1 MGGAMGRR
9 YQEVYPSEP
18 LDRSTGAVTPTAGQL
33 LTLEYFE
40 APPGEMPAEVYA
52 QHHVLLNLRDEPHRV
67 ENVRDGEHRDFVLHR
82 NEIVVTPAGVRSGW
96 RWHATSRVI
105 VITLDPGALQRFALH
120 ELGVVMD
127 RAQLQSL
134 PQFEDEDICRAG
146 ELLLDAL
153 RSRAIGSD
161 LMFES
166 LARVFL
172 IKLIQRY
179 GEARET
185 ASAAGSGFTAEHFR
199 RIVDH
204 LSAHFAE
211 DVAVED
217 LARLASL
224 SPDHFSRLFR
234 ESIGET
240 PHQFVL
246 SFRVERAKEY
256 LRDADRTLAQVAV
269 LCGFSDQSHLTRVF
283 KKKTGT
289 TPSAFRAAA
298 SG

>member
-1 MGGAMGRR
+1 MIRAMERR
-9 YQEVYPSEP
+9 YQEVYPSQP
-18 LDRSTGAVTPTAGQL
+18 LESSEGAVTPTAAQL

-40 APPGEMPAEVYA
+40 APPGEMPAEVFA
-52 QHHVLLNLRDEPHRV
+52 QHHVLLNLKDEPHRV
-67 ENVRDGEHRDFVLHR
+67 ENVRDGEHRDFVFR
-82 NEIVVTPAGVRSGW
+82 KNEIVVTPAGVCSGW
-96 RWHATSRVI
+96 RWHETSRVL
-105 VITLDPGALQRFALH
+105 VITLEPDALQRFALH
-120 ELGVVMD
+120 ELGAVMD
-127 RAQLQSL
+127 GAQLRNL
-134 PQFEDEDICRAG
+134 PQFEDADICRAG

-153 RSRAIGSD
+153 RNRALGSD

-172 IKLIQRY
+172 IKLIQRH
-179 GEARET
+179 GAPREA
-185 ASAAGSGFTAEHFR
+185 SGGSSFTAEHFQR
-199 RIVDH
+199 VVDH
-204 LSAHFAE
+204 LASHYASE
-211 DVAVED
+211 VAVDD

-234 ESIGET
+234 EAVGET

-246 SFRVERAKEY
+246 SYRVERAKEF
-256 LRDADRTLAQVAV
+256 LRDPDRTLAQVAV

-298 SG
+298 QG